1 MKKLVMLVLV
11 LFILGCG
18 SGEPPI
24 QIETFE
30 QYNPLFHSKSKFLK
44 ITSLVDS
51 VKITDIVPNRGKCK
65 VRGILDQGKVK
76 INKVLKYGQVWDY
89 IPITGCGKL
98 LEVQVKT
105 DKGEWNF
112 KF

>member
-1 MKKLVMLVLV
+1 MNN
-11 LFILGCG
+11 I
-18 SGEPPI
+18 I
-24 QIETFE
+24 H
-30 QYNPLFHSKSKFLK
+30 LFHSKSKFLK

-65 VRGILDQGKVK
+65 VGGILDQGKVK
-76 INKVLKYGQVWDY
+76 INKILKYGQVWDY